1 MVYFIAIPSYK
12 RSMVLL
18 HRTLNFLERNSIDPK
33 LIYVFIVEE
42 EKEYYYRVLEQ
53 THTEWYAKIN
63 IVVGIKGIAKQR
75 EFIENYFKEGDH
87 IVMMDDDIQD
97 IAYGDPNEEVSLDE
111 LINNNFELCKKED
124 AYIWGLY
131 PVGNPFYTKNNR
143 WYSTDLRYICG
154 ALFGIIN
161 RPTNQDLKCV
171 LTYDNGSLEDFER
184 SIRYWYH
191 DKKVIR
197 LNKVC
202 IKTKYFGKDGGG
214 LGKLEDRIDIF
225 EVNAK
230 LLHAHYPTITKL
242 RFKKRGYTDIT
253 LNDHSGQTLRHKKQN

>member
-33 LIYVFIVEE
+33 LIYIFIVEE
-42 EKEYYYRVLEQ
+42 DKNDYMEIPIYLYKELV
-53 THTEWYAKIN
+53 IG
-63 IVVGIKGIAKQR
+63 VKGIAQQR

-87 IVMMDDDIQD
+87 IVMIDDDIQD
-97 IAYGDPNEEVSLDE
+97 ILYGDPNEEVPLDE

-131 PVGNPFYTKNNR
+131 PVGNPFFTKNNR
-143 WYSTDLRYICG
+143 WYSTHLTFICG

-161 RPTNQDLKCV
+161 RPTNQDLKYV
-171 LTYDNGSLEDFER
+171 FTYDNGNLEDFER

-214 LGKLEDRIDIF
+214 LGNLEDRIVQF
-225 EVNAK
+225 ELNAK
-230 LLHAHYPTITKL
+230 LLHAHYPTITRL
-242 RFKKRGYTDIT
+242 RFKKSGYTDIA
-253 LNDHSGQTLRHKKQN
+253 LNDHSGQTLRHKKQKNISDH